1 MNNNFSFLCV
11 AVFSCMLSFNASAQP
26 TATPFNPKPA
36 EGDLILP
43 MPEGAEM
50 VFRRIEVPG
59 QGFWGTQ
66 ERIIQLGDAT
76 GGMFEGLQ
84 RSQINASFPAQGDNE
99 LGFIVLA
106 KYELT
111 KGQYI
116 AVMGMDHLLS
126 VSADP
131 EIHTIPTL
139 EGRSLREALMTPLVF
154 VSAYEIDQFVRHY
167 NAWLFDPD
175 HPERRANIPKV
186 DDIPGYVRLPTEEEW
201 EYSARGG
208 LNALQAGTFEDRLP
222 FEQRAINE
230 HAWHLGNARHQLRP
244 IGLRQANS
252 VGLHDMLGN
261 AQEITSGRFRPEIW
275 QGQPGGVTVRGG
287 SVSTP
292 ATDLRSSLRSELD
305 VYAWNQDQERMEER
319 RSFNTG
325 VRLALGSNVVVSS
338 AQRTRI
344 EQEYEAYRQQARRSS
359 PVGRSLDNLVAQA
372 TVSLDTVDPILDRL
386 ILQDPTLA
394 EPLAAVQAHMQTAR
408 ERLDFAQRAS
418 ARSLL
423 QDAARNG
430 VNLSVYLSRLTQLQV
445 SRENAQELAEI
456 STRYQQQLNLIDQ
469 RIDELELSLSEQ
481 LVGYRSKVAELGDY
495 DTHYVT
501 YAFEV
506 LADIERTDRE
516 GVVMELIKGHLEEY
530 VENRR
535 ADLDE
540 WLKTFEMRFALFEG

>member
-1 MNNNFSFLCV
+1 MNNKFSFMCV
-11 AVFSCMLSFNASAQP
+11 AVFSFMLSFNAIAQP
-26 TATPFNPKPA
+26 AATPFNPKPA

-50 VFRRIEVPG
+50 VFRRIEVPSE
-59 QGFWGTQ
+59 GFWGTQ

-111 KGQYI
+111 KGQFI

-131 EIHTIPTL
+131 EIHKIPTL

-154 VSAYEIDQFVRHY
+154 VSAHEIDQFVRNY

-244 IGLRQANS
+244 IGLRQSNT

-292 ATDLRSSLRSELD
+292 VADLRSSLRTELD

-386 ILQDPTLA
+386 IIQDPTLA

-445 SRENAQELAEI
+445 SRENAQELADI

-516 GVVMELIKGHLEEY
+516 RVVMELIKVHLEEY
-530 VENRR
+530 AENRR
-535 ADLDE
+535 ADLNE